1 MQFDHDRIMKNIALG
16 YLDTMKSY
24 KRYQGYR
31 YTLTF
36 DMPDIKYQDLVD
48 RYIEIYSYCQRNV
61 IKPTKRNIYE
71 GTVLDYLSE
80 YTTRTLT
87 KKELAIRAVEV
98 FAELLNIDY
107 FIVYDLKSL
116 LNETLSKLLE
126 VPYRKDL
133 LKKIEPLKTYEKKRN
148 YIDRLEPTLLLRY
161 LYEDL
166 KRGNHLN
173 LNMLSMIYSTKLDI
187 LVSYVLI
194 EYAMNQG
201 LLYDTEEIN
210 KE

>member
-1 MQFDHDRIMKNIALG
+1 
-16 YLDTMKSY
+16 
-24 KRYQGYR
+24 
-31 YTLTF
+31 
-36 DMPDIKYQDLVD
+36 
-48 RYIEIYSYCQRNV
+48 
-61 IKPTKRNIYE
+61 
-71 GTVLDYLSE
+71 
-80 YTTRTLT
+80 LT

-194 EYAMNQG
+194 EYSMNQG